1 MQNKKITMN
10 LVVIILVLALVFLA
24 GASFLIMKK
33 IRRDYWVMRVSLEKD
48 KEALKSHADALQATI
63 NEKQDLFN
71 NADTY
76 KKNYEEQI
84 AFLKEENEKLRSG
97 VDQKIDDLTKKK
109 ALLKK
114 RIQKMESAPIDK
126 WIQSMMAGQ
135 SDQKIK
141 NILKDA
147 LDKVELVKSGK
158 AVTLEPIEVS
168 AADKKGKILSIDRKN
183 DLIVISIGSKD
194 GLMEGD
200 RFNIFSKEGKEIG
213 SAEVISARY
222 AIAAAF
228 VDSMNYGVNINS
240 IKEGFSVAMVEKK

>member
-1 MQNKKITMN
+1 MQNKNIAMN
-10 LVVIILVLALVFLA
+10 LLVIILVLALIFTA
-24 GASFLIMKK
+24 GASYLIMKK
-33 IRRDYWVMRVSLEKD
+33 IRRDYWTMRTTLSKD
-48 KEALKSHADALQATI
+48 NQELKSRVGALQETL
-63 NEKQDLFN
+63 NQKEEVFN
-71 NADTY
+71 NAETY

-84 AFLKEENEKLRSG
+84 AFLKEENDKLRSG
-97 VDQKIDDLTKKK
+97 VDQKIDELTKKK
-109 ALLKK
+109 SLLKK
-114 RIQKMESAPIDK
+114 RIHKMETAPIDK
-126 WIQSMMAGQ
+126 WIKSMMAGQ

-147 LDKVELVKSGK
+147 LDKVELVQSGK

-168 AADKKGKILSIDRKN
+168 AANKKGTILSIDRKN
-183 DLIVISIGSKD
+183 DLIVISVGSKD

-200 RFNIFSKEGKEIG
+200 RFNIFSRDGKEIA